1 MSIEDLKILFGEHP
15 ELAAVR
21 KALAHNDAHVL
32 LSGLHASARALA
44 IAAISS
50 YTSSSAAWQKVL
62 GEAGSP
68 QKLKFSG
75 APIKL
80 FVIFDNAEAAQY
92 IYSDLRSL
100 TPPSPEGKGE
110 IYFFPAAQKRRGVD
124 EAAQIQRTECLTAIM
139 KAYPNPSLKGG
150 AQTQT
155 PFPLGEGRE
164 EALIIVTY
172 PEAIAEPV
180 PAKEELSAISFQL
193 SVGQEVQISAVSE
206 QLSDL
211 GFERVDFVFQPGQYA
226 VRGSIVDVYSY
237 SHDDPY
243 RLDFFGDEIDSIRTF
258 DIEDQLSKSRVENA
272 EIVGLNSGKAALN
285 SSEGAFNCA
294 EGTFTQSMI
303 VDYLTDDFI
312 WVSNDFALSAFRYA
326 SKIHFDDRSS
336 GELALPTNMK
346 FAGTPLENR
355 KTIELNEKSTFAT
368 HSRVNFETTPQP
380 VFHKQFDIL
389 TEDLKRHIEEG
400 YKVYILAEQ
409 QKQLDRLKAIM
420 EAYPNPSLEGGAQTQ
435 TPFPLGEGREEAH
448 FIGINATLHE
458 GFVDKGLKICCYT
471 DHQIFER
478 FHRVMMS
485 SENARRGKAI
495 ITLREINQ
503 LQVGDYVV
511 HSDHGIAKFGG
522 LVTTPVN
529 GKPQEMI
536 KLNYRDGAN
545 VFVSIHNLHRISKY
559 KGREGSEPTI
569 ARLGSGQWE
578 RLKERTKD
586 KVKDIAR
593 DLIRLYA
600 TRKQQKG
607 FAYSPDGYMQHELEA
622 SFLYEDTPDQA
633 KATAD
638 VKHDLESPMPMDR
651 LVCGDV
657 GFGKTEVAMRAA
669 FKVAT
674 DGKQVA
680 VLVPTTV
687 LALQHYNTFTERM
700 KNMPVRIEYLS
711 RLKSAKETKEILDE
725 LEAGKIDILIGTHKL
740 IGKSVK
746 WHDLGLLII
755 DEEQKFGVAAK
766 EKLKS
771 LRTNVDVLTLT
782 ATPIPRTL
790 QFSLLGARD
799 LSIMTT
805 PPQNRYPVQTELIT
819 VNDEDIIKEA
829 IELEMG
835 RNGQIFIVNN
845 RIEMLPRIEHK
856 IHKLCPEARIIV
868 AHGQLP
874 AGEMEERLE
883 AFINYD
889 YDILLSTTIIESGVD
904 IPNVNTILIFS
915 ADKYGLADLHQLRG
929 RVGRSNRKA
938 YCYLIAPERELLTE
952 DARRR
957 LEALSTFAELGAGF
971 NLAMQDLD
979 IRGAG
984 NMLGSEQSGF
994 IADLGYETYQRILN
1008 EAVEELREEMEAYPN
1023 PSQEGGAQT
1032 QTPFPSGEGRGEAR
1046 SWCQDAQL
1054 ETDIPVCF
1062 PTEYIENIS
1071 ERITLYRELDSLHSE
1086 EQLLDFRKKLI
1097 DRFGV
1102 LPEPAEELLEV
1113 VRLRWLCC
1121 RLGVEKI
1128 LLKGERM
1135 TMYLV
1140 QHKEAYWQSEIF
1152 GKIVQYAVTRPE
1164 RCSLHEE
1171 RDKKGIPTGR
1181 RYVTITNV
1189 KTIAGAIRLL
1199 SKIESGTIDN

>member
-1 MSIEDLKILFGEHP
+1 MNILFGQHP
-15 ELAAVR
+15 EIAAANRELAKGKVC
-21 KALAHNDAHVL
+21 HL
-32 LSGLHASARALA
+32 LLTGLHASARALA
-44 IAAISS
+44 L
-50 YTSSSAAWQKVL
+50 THVK
-62 GEAGSP
+62 
-68 QKLKFSG
+68 
-75 APIKL
+75 APL
-80 FVIFDNAEAAQY
+80 FIILDNSEAAQY
-92 IYSDLRSL
+92 LYGDFRSL
-100 TPPSPEGKGE
+100 GANAL
-110 IYFFPAAQKRRGVD
+110 FFPSSKRRRTTD
-124 EAAQIQRTECLTAIM
+124 EAMVIQRTEVLASLSKQTAE
-139 KAYPNPSLKGG
+139 G
-150 AQTQT
+150 T
-155 PFPLGEGRE
+155 PQ
-164 EALIIVTY
+164 IVVTY
-172 PEAIAEPV
+172 PEAIAETV
-180 PAKEELSAISFQL
+180 PLQKDLTGRSLTLKA
-193 SVGQEVQISAVSE
+193 GQEIQQTEISR
-206 QLSDL
+206 QLTEL
-211 GFERVDFVFQPGQYA
+211 GFEHVDFVFQPGQYA
-226 VRGSIVDVYSY
+226 IRGSIIDIYSY
-237 SHDDPY
+237 SHDNPY
-243 RLDFFGDEIDSIRTF
+243 RFDFFGDEIDSIREF
-258 DIEDQLSKSRVENA
+258 DIEDQLSKNKVNEATVTASPSSPE
-272 EIVGLNSGKAALN
+272 GDGAA
-285 SSEGAFNCA
+285 
-294 EGTFTQSMI
+294 TI
-303 VDYLTDDFI
+303 IDYLAEQTI
-312 WVSNDFALSAFRYA
+312 WVSNDWSVVQYKSEGLGLGSLGVEER
-326 SKIHFDDRSS
+326 R
-336 GELALPTNMK
+336 
-346 FAGTPLENR
+346 
-355 KTIELNEKSTFAT
+355 TIEIASKSTFPT
-368 HSRVNFETTPQP
+368 HSRISYDTLPQP
-380 VFHKQFDIL
+380 VFHKQFDLL
-389 TEDLKRHIEEG
+389 TEDIKRHIGEG
-400 YKVYILAEQ
+400 YQIYILAEQ
-409 QKQLDRLKAIM
+409 QKQLDRLQAIF
-420 EAYPNPSLEGGAQTQ
+420 ENLSQREGERDTATS
-435 TPFPLGEGREEAH
+435 
-448 FIGINATLHE
+448 FIGVNATLHE
-458 GFVDKGLKICCYT
+458 GFVDNGLKICCYT

-478 FHRVMMS
+478 YHRVTMA

-503 LQVGDYVV
+503 LQIGDYVV

-569 ARLGSGQWE
+569 AKLGSGAWE
-578 RLKERTKD
+578 RLKERTKE

-638 VKHDLESPMPMDR
+638 IKRDLESPMPMDR

-687 LALQHYNTFTERM
+687 LALQHYNTFRERM
-700 KNMPVRIEYLS
+700 KNLPVRIEYLS
-711 RLKSAKETKEILDE
+711 RLKSAKEIKELLAD

-766 EKLKS
+766 EKLKT
-771 LRTNVDVLTLT
+771 LRTNIDVLTLT

-799 LSIMTT
+799 LSVMTT
-805 PPQNRYPVQTELIT
+805 PPPNRYPVQTELIT
-819 VNDEDIIKEA
+819 VEDEDLIKEA
-829 IELEMG
+829 IDLEME
-835 RNGQIFIVNN
+835 RNGQVFIVNN
-845 RIEMLPRIEHK
+845 RIEMIPRIENR
-856 IHKLCPEARIIV
+856 IRKLCPEARIIT
-868 AHGQLP
+868 AHGQMP

-889 YDILLSTTIIESGVD
+889 YDILISTTIIESGVD

-915 ADKYGLADLHQLRG
+915 ANHYGLADLHQLRG

-938 YCYLIAPERELLTE
+938 YCYLIAPQKELLTD

-1008 EAVEELREEMEAYPN
+1008 EAVEELREE
-1023 PSQEGGAQT
+1023 EGLG
-1032 QTPFPSGEGRGEAR
+1032 SDEGQMANGKWANEKMN
-1046 SWCQDAQL
+1046 WCSDSQL
-1054 ETDIPVCF
+1054 ETDLPISF
-1062 PTEYIENIS
+1062 PTDYIENIS
-1071 ERITLYRELDSLHSE
+1071 ERITLYRELDNLNSE
-1086 EQLLDFRKKLI
+1086 EQLLDYRKRLI

-1102 LPEPAEELLEV
+1102 LPEPAEELLSV

-1121 RLGVEKI
+1121 RLGIEKI
-1128 LLKGERM
+1128 LLKQERM
-1135 TMYLV
+1135 TLYLV
-1140 QHKEAYWQSEIF
+1140 QHKDAYWQSEIF
-1152 GKIVQYAVTRPE
+1152 GNIIQYAVSRAE

-1171 RDKKGIPTGR
+1171 TDKKGIKTGR

-1189 KTIAGAIRLL
+1189 KTIAGAITLL
-1199 SKIESGTIDN
+1199 TKIEKGEL

>member
-1 MSIEDLKILFGEHP
+1 MQIEDLDILFGQHP
-15 ELAAVR
+15 EI
-21 KALAHNDAHVL
+21 ALARRELQKGKGTHLL

-44 IAAISS
+44 LAHMG
-50 YTSSSAAWQKVL
+50 T
-62 GEAGSP
+62 P
-68 QKLKFSG
+68 
-75 APIKL
+75 L
-80 FVIFDNAEAAQY
+80 FVVIDNAEEAQY
-92 IYSDLRSL
+92 IYGDLRSI
-100 TPPSPEGKGE
+100 EGQRNKEQGTRVF
-110 IYFFPAAQKRRGVD
+110 FFPSSKRRRTTD
-124 EAAQIQRTECLTAIM
+124 DAAMIQRTETLTMIARYASSM
-139 KAYPNPSLKGG
+139 STTPSLNDG
-150 AQTQT
+150 
-155 PFPLGEGRE
+155 
-164 EALIIVTY
+164 LIIVTY

-180 PAKEELSAISFQL
+180 PPKAELTKSSMSLAA
-193 SVGQEVQISAVSE
+193 GQEIQQSALGE
-206 QLSDL
+206 QLNQL

-226 VRGSIVDVYSY
+226 IRGSIVDIYSY
-237 SHDDPY
+237 SHDIPY
-243 RLDFFGDEIDSIRTF
+243 RLDFFGDEIDSIREF
-258 DIEDQLSKSRVENA
+258 DIEDQLSKSRVEEA
-272 EIVGLNSGKAALN
+272 EIVG
-285 SSEGAFNCA
+285 SSNGENGGDGANGA
-294 EGTFTQSMI
+294 SI
-303 VDYLTDDFI
+303 VDYLTEDFV
-312 WVSNDFALSAFRYA
+312 WVSNSWRVAQYKVESLGLTGHSYDLERICTLEIAEQSSFTTH
-326 SKIHFDDRSS
+326 SKISFD
-336 GELALPTNMK
+336 TM
-346 FAGTPLENR
+346 
-355 KTIELNEKSTFAT
+355 
-368 HSRVNFETTPQP
+368 PQP
-380 VFHKQFDIL
+380 IFHKQFDLL
-389 TEDLKRHIEEG
+389 TEDLKRHIDEG

-409 QKQLDRLKAIM
+409 QKQLDRLKAILSATING
-420 EAYPNPSLEGGAQTQ
+420 ENGDAALNGENGDATLNGGNGDAT
-435 TPFPLGEGREEAH
+435 LNGGM

-458 GFVDKGLKICCYT
+458 GFVDRGLKICCYT

-478 FHRVMMS
+478 YHRVAMS

-503 LQVGDYVV
+503 LQIGDYVV

-536 KLNYRDGAN
+536 KLNYRDGAC

-638 VKHDLESPMPMDR
+638 VKRDLESPMPMDR

-687 LALQHYNTFTERM
+687 LALQHYNTFRER
-700 KNMPVRIEYLS
+700 I
-711 RLKSAKETKEILDE
+711 
-725 LEAGKIDILIGTHKL
+725 LEAGKIDILIGTHKI
-740 IGKSVK
+740 IGKNVK

-771 LRTNVDVLTLT
+771 LRANIDVLTLT

-805 PPQNRYPVQTELIT
+805 PPPNRYPVQTELIT
-819 VNDEDIIKEA
+819 IDDEDIIKEA
-829 IELEMG
+829 IELEMA

-845 RIEMLPRIEHK
+845 RIEMLPRIERR
-856 IHKLCPEARIIV
+856 IQKLCPEARIIV

-938 YCYLIAPERELLTE
+938 YCYLIAPEKELLTD

-984 NMLGSEQSGF
+984 NMLGAEQSGF
-994 IADLGYETYQRILN
+994 IADLGYETYQRILS
-1008 EAVEELREEMEAYPN
+1008 EAVEELKEEMVENDGMSATMSLNDAAAPLYD
-1023 PSQEGGAQT
+1023 ERH
-1032 QTPFPSGEGRGEAR
+1032 F
-1046 SWCQDAQL
+1046 WCADAQL
-1054 ETDIPVCF
+1054 ETDIAVCF
-1062 PTEYIENIS
+1062 PSEYIENIS
-1071 ERITLYRELDSLHSE
+1071 ERITLYRELDSLRNE
-1086 EQLLDFRKKLI
+1086 DQLLDYRKRLI
-1097 DRFGV
+1097 DRFGP
-1102 LPEPAEELLEV
+1102 LPEQAEELLEV

-1121 RLGVEKI
+1121 RLGIEKI
-1128 LLKGERM
+1128 LLKGEHM

-1140 QHKEAYWQSEIF
+1140 QNKEAYWQSRQF
-1152 GKIVQYAVTRPE
+1152 GNMIQYAVTRPE
-1164 RCSLHEE
+1164 RCTMQEE
-1171 RDKKGIPTGR
+1171 RDKKGFKTGR
-1181 RYVTITNV
+1181 RYMTITNV
-1189 KTIAGAIRLL
+1189 KTINGAITLL
-1199 SKIESGTIDN
+1199 HKVETGEL

>member
-1 MSIEDLKILFGEHP
+1 MRR
-15 ELAAVR
+15 ELEKGKVS
-21 KALAHNDAHVL
+21 HL
-32 LSGLHASARALA
+32 LLTGVYASTRAL
-44 IAAISS
+44 
-50 YTSSSAAWQKVL
+50 VL
-62 GEAGSP
+62 THVGRP
-68 QKLKFSG
+68 
-75 APIKL
+75 L
-80 FVIFDNAEAAQY
+80 FILLDNSEAAQY
-92 IYSDLRSL
+92 LYADLKVLSE
-100 TPPSPEGKGE
+100 SPEANVF
-110 IYFFPAAQKRRGVD
+110 FFPSSKRRRTTD
-124 EAAQIQRTECLTAIM
+124 EAMVIQRTEVLAALSRLATT
-139 KAYPNPSLKGG
+139 PS
-150 AQTQT
+150 TS
-155 PFPLGEGRE
+155 P
-164 EALIIVTY
+164 IVVTY
-172 PEAIAEPV
+172 PEALSETV
-180 PAKEELSAISFQL
+180 PAKNELSAISFQL
-193 SVGQEVQISAVSE
+193 STGQEIAHSALSK
-206 QLSDL
+206 QLLEL
-211 GFERVDFVFQPGQYA
+211 GFEQVDFVFQPGQYA
-226 VRGSIVDVYSY
+226 IRGSIVDIYSY
-237 SHDDPY
+237 SHDIPY
-243 RLDFFGDEIDSIRTF
+243 RLDFFGDEIDSIREF
-258 DIEDQLSKSRVENA
+258 DIEDQLSKTKVEKA
-272 EIVGLNSGKAALN
+272 EIVGAQNTDRSADR
-285 SSEGAFNCA
+285 
-294 EGTFTQSMI
+294 TQTYI
-303 VDYLTDDFI
+303 PAYLTDDFI
-312 WVSNDFALSAFRYA
+312 WVSNDWSIVRFKLDGLGVMDSIGA
-326 SKIHFDDRSS
+326 IETH
-336 GELALPTNMK
+336 
-346 FAGTPLENR
+346 
-355 KTIELNEKSTFAT
+355 KTIELNEKSTFPT
-368 HSRVNFETTPQP
+368 HSKITLDIVPQP
-380 VFHKQFDIL
+380 LFHKQFDLL
-389 TEDLKRHIEEG
+389 TEDIRRHMADG
-400 YKVYILAEQ
+400 YKIYILAEQ
-409 QKQLDRLKAIM
+409 QKQLDRLKAIF
-420 EAYPNPSLEGGAQTQ
+420 EADSDAPLADNPS
-435 TPFPLGEGREEAH
+435 PLA

-458 GFVDKGLKICCYT
+458 GFVDHGLKICCYT

-478 FHRVMMS
+478 YHRVTLA

-503 LQVGDYVV
+503 LQIGDYVV
-511 HSDHGIAKFGG
+511 HADHGIARFGG

-559 KGREGSEPTI
+559 KGREGTEPTI
-569 ARLGSGQWE
+569 ARLGSGAWE
-578 RLKERTKD
+578 RLKERTKE

-607 FAYSPDGYMQHELEA
+607 FAYTPDGYMQHELEA

-633 KATAD
+633 KATAE
-638 VKHDLESPMPMDR
+638 VKRDMESPMPMDR

-669 FKVAT
+669 FKAAT

-687 LALQHYNTFTERM
+687 LALQHYNTFKERM
-700 KNMPVRIEYLS
+700 KNLPVRIEYLS
-711 RLKSAKETKEILDE
+711 RLKSAKEIKELLSE

-766 EKLKS
+766 EKLKT
-771 LRTNVDVLTLT
+771 LRANIDVLTLT

-799 LSIMTT
+799 LSVMTT
-805 PPQNRYPVQTELIT
+805 PPPNRYPVQTELIT
-819 VNDEDIIKEA
+819 VEDEDIIKEA
-829 IELEMG
+829 IDLELE
-835 RNGQIFIVNN
+835 RNGQVFIVNN
-845 RIEMLPRIEHK
+845 RIDMLPRIENR
-856 IHKLCPEARIIV
+856 IHKLCPEARIIT
-868 AHGQLP
+868 AHGQMTP
-874 AGEMEERLE
+874 GEMEERLE

-889 YDILLSTTIIESGVD
+889 YDILISTTIIESGVD

-915 ADKYGLADLHQLRG
+915 ANKYGLADLHQLRG

-938 YCYLIAPERELLTE
+938 YCYLIAPEKELLTE

-1008 EAVEELREEMEAYPN
+1008 EAVEELREEEGLGSDEDQMVNGKYPN
-1023 PSQEGGAQT
+1023 EKMT
-1032 QTPFPSGEGRGEAR
+1032 
-1046 SWCQDAQL
+1046 WCSDSQL
-1054 ETDIPVCF
+1054 ETDLPISF
-1062 PTEYIENIS
+1062 PPEYIENIS
-1071 ERITLYRELDSLHSE
+1071 ERITLYRELDNLHSE
-1086 EQLLDFRKKLI
+1086 DQLLEYRKRLI

-1102 LPEPAEELLEV
+1102 LPEPAEELLSV

-1121 RLGVEKI
+1121 RLGIEKI

-1140 QHKEAYWQSEIF
+1140 QNKDAYWQSEVF
-1152 GKIVQYAVTRPE
+1152 GRIIQYAVSRAE

-1171 RDKKGIPTGR
+1171 TDKKGIKTGR

-1189 KTIAGAIRLL
+1189 KTIAGAINLL
-1199 SKIESGTIDN
+1199 SKIENNEI